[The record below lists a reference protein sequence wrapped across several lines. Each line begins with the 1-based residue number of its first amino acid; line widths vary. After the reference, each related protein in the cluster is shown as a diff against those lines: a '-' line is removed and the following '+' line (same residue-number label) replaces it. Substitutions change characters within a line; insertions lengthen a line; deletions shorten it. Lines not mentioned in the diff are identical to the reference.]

1 MGPGFDPVGV
11 STRPKRVLIIGAES
25 FISRVISFHFHDTR
39 RFPRLSS
46 PPDPPCDKPMAE
58 QVILAISTCPDE
70 GVARRIAEA
79 LVSEKLA
86 TCVNRIAGM
95 RSSYIWDGI
104 LQDDGEVL
112 LIIKSTAGQMSQ
124 LERRLNELHPYELPE
139 FVVTPVT
146 GGNERYLDWIR
157 RNVRSEDDNQ

>member
-1 MGPGFDPVGV
+1 M
-11 STRPKRVLIIGAES
+11 T
-25 FISRVISFHFHDTR
+25 
-39 RFPRLSS
+39 
-46 PPDPPCDKPMAE
+46 E

-70 GVARRIAEA
+70 AIARRIAET
-79 LVSEKLA
+79 LVAERLA
-86 TCVNRIAGM
+86 TCVNRIPGI

-112 LIIKSTAGQMSQ
+112 LIIKSTAGQLSQ

-139 FVVTPVT
+139 FIVTPVT

-157 RNVRSEDDNQ
+157 RNVRSEDDKQ

>member
-1 MGPGFDPVGV
+1 
-11 STRPKRVLIIGAES
+11 
-25 FISRVISFHFHDTR
+25 
-39 RFPRLSS
+39 
-46 PPDPPCDKPMAE
+46 MAE

-70 GVARRIAEA
+70 AIARRIAEA

-112 LIIKSTAGQMSQ
+112 LIIKSTAAQMSH

-157 RNVRSEDDNQ
+157 RNVRFEDDNE